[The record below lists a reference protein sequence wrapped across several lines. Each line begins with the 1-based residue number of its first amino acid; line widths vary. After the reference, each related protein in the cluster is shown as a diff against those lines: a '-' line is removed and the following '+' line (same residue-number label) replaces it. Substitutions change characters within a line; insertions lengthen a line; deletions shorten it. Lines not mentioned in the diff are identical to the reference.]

1 MRIIS
6 IDGDNYGLTIP
17 SSDDCFGLMEA
28 CLDFADSFCVV
39 KREKEAAYV
48 CDFFSAQVIKGNIYY
63 TMTYCIQ
70 RAHQRVV
77 DFSEFQKDPPQY
89 LVNFRPCL
97 VPLNRE
103 GKQDMDFAKANPNG
117 TLLTGGH
124 PYFNGKPYLEQFQS
138 SAHYTETFHMKM
150 GPEKGELKI
159 DCLPYQNQMPREW
172 DPDEE
177 ITIGNSIGGPEN
189 NLKWLVWDGRLVCLY
204 PLLRLRPG
212 ELPNIVDI
220 FDPSMPIDRR
230 TRR

>member
-1 MRIIS
+1 
-6 IDGDNYGLTIP
+6 
-17 SSDDCFGLMEA
+17 
-28 CLDFADSFCVV
+28 
-39 KREKEAAYV
+39 
-48 CDFFSAQVIKGNIYY
+48 
-63 TMTYCIQ
+63 
-70 RAHQRVV
+70 
-77 DFSEFQKDPPQY
+77 
-89 LVNFRPCL
+89 
-97 VPLNRE
+97 
-103 GKQDMDFAKANPNG
+103 MDFAKANPNG